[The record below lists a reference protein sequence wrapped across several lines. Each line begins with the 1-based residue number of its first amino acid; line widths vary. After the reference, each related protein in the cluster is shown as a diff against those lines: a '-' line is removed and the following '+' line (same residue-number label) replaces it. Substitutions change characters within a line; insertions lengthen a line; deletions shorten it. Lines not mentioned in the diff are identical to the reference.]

1 MAFVCYLS
9 FHPVTPQLFVSCQPP
24 PPLPGP
30 ELLWDDQAES
40 GSASSS
46 SAGASNE
53 AAMPPAALVS
63 ASEASEVIQQDC
75 AKPEEGPLRLDAHNI
90 YETALQCAFAAE
102 NCSSTK
108 LETSGPW
115 TWLLYTFAEQ
125 YGVRPFFCVL
135 CHLRYTLHLVDCIHS
150 LPRCGM
156 WPDMADS
163 R

>member
-1 MAFVCYLS
+1 M
-9 FHPVTPQLFVSCQPP
+9 QPP
-24 PPLPGP
+24 IPVVHQVQVRVCNGMSHMTLLSALQHCLPAPLECRGICAYLPPGP

-40 GSASSS
+40 AAAASAPNG
-46 SAGASNE
+46 AGNE
-53 AAMPPAALVS
+53 LALPPGALGP
-63 ASEASEVIQQDC
+63 ASESSEVLQQEC
-75 AKPEEGPLRLDAHNI
+75 GRPEEGPLRLDAHTI

-135 CHLRYTLHLVDCIHS
+135 CHLR
-150 LPRCGM
+150 
-156 WPDMADS
+156 
-163 R
+163 